1 MPRRFA
7 TRVVGGIGVGHD
19 AGFEMADSDKRD
31 LVSIEDLSTAEI
43 LELFEHADEF
53 RANLHAWSEIC
64 RGVIMATLFFEPSTR
79 TRLSFESAMLRLGGG
94 VITAADEKNTSR
106 SKGESLA
113 DTVRVVGGSY
123 ADILVLRHPEDGA
136 ARVAARYARVP
147 VINGGDGAHEH
158 PTQTLC
164 DLYTLWKEKGKLEGL
179 EVVLCGDLRYSRTI
193 HSFCY
198 ALARFRANIVT
209 MPYPGF
215 ELPDYV
221 LQRLKRDFGVQTA
234 TADVGDLPGIA
245 GSSNAAAYLTASKPH
260 QLALFTNLTNVEV
273 KRIDAIY
280 MTRAQRERHVG
291 EQTDNYPRLSTQTL
305 RAAAA
310 RDARIMHPLPRVDE
324 IDYDVDDDP
333 RSVYF
338 RQAEL
343 GVPMRMAL
351 MAFLLG
357 RIQLRAEPS
366 GFRST
371 LPGVVA
377 GAGLRCR
384 NERCITNNEGVRY
397 LVRDFRLRDAEGPPV
412 LSCAYCEREI
422 EARFIGHGHS
432 RMFHR
437 YNAAEAR
444 RIKPENRVYF
454 ESEAQAEAAGFQ
466 PHAG

>member
-1 MPRRFA
+1 M
-7 TRVVGGIGVGHD
+7 
-19 AGFEMADSDKRD
+19 MALPMGEHDKRD

-43 LELFEHADEF
+43 LELFQHADEF
-53 RANLHAWSEIC
+53 RANLREWSDLC
-64 RGVIMATLFFEPSTR
+64 RGTIMATLFFEPSTR

-123 ADILVLRHPEDGA
+123 ADILVVRHPEDGA

-147 VINGGDGAHEH
+147 VVNGGDGAHEH

-164 DLYTLWKEKGKLEGL
+164 DLYTLWKEKGRLEGL

-198 ALARFRANIVT
+198 ALARFGANIVT

-221 LQRLKRDFGVQTA
+221 LHRLRRDFGVQTA
-234 TADVGDLPGIA
+234 AASVADLPGIA

-273 KRIDAIY
+273 NRIDAIY

-291 EQTDNYPRLSTQTL
+291 ETTANYPRLSRTTL
-305 RAAAA
+305 DAAAA
-310 RDARIMHPLPRVDE
+310 KDARIMHPLPRVDE

-333 RSVYF
+333 RSIYF

-357 RIQLRAEPS
+357 KIQLRAQPPAS
-366 GFRST
+366 
-371 LPGVVA
+371 LAVAPGIKA

-397 LVRDFRLRDAEGPPV
+397 LDGEFRLREPEVPPV

-422 EARFIGHGHS
+422 EARFVGDRGL
-432 RMFHR
+432 RVAHR
-437 YNAAEAR
+437 YTDPAVR
-444 RIKPENRVYF
+444 LVDLDQRVYF
-454 ESEAQAEAAGFQ
+454 ESAAQAEAAGFRLGTA
-466 PHAG
+466 AGASPAGGDP

>member
-1 MPRRFA
+1 
-7 TRVVGGIGVGHD
+7 
-19 AGFEMADSDKRD
+19 MADLPKRD

-43 LELFEHADEF
+43 LELFHHADEF
-53 RANLHAWSEIC
+53 RDNLRAWTDLC
-64 RGVIMATLFFEPSTR
+64 RGIIMATLFFEPSTR

-113 DTVRVVGGSY
+113 DTVRVVGGGY
-123 ADILVLRHPEDGA
+123 ADILVVRHPEDGA

-164 DLYTLWKEKGKLEGL
+164 DLYTLWKEKGRLEGL

-198 ALARFRANIVT
+198 ALARFGANIVT

-221 LQRLKRDFGVQTA
+221 LHRLRRDFGIQTA
-234 TADVGDLPGIA
+234 AASVGDLPGIA
-245 GSSNAAAYLTASKPH
+245 GSSNAAAYLTSSKPH

-273 KRIDAIY
+273 NRIDAIY
-280 MTRAQRERHVG
+280 MTRAQRERHSG
-291 EQTDNYPRLSTQTL
+291 ESTANYPRLSRTTL
-305 RAAAA
+305 GAPMA

-357 RIQLRAEPS
+357 RIQLRAAKSAVQSVEP
-366 GFRST
+366 GIA
-371 LPGVVA
+371 A

-397 LVRDFRLRDAEGPPV
+397 LTREFRLRDAEVPPV
-412 LSCAYCEREI
+412 LSCCFCEREV
-422 EARFIGHGHS
+422 EARFVGDDAS
-432 RMFHR
+432 RLVAR
-437 YNAAEAR
+437 YNDPWAR
-444 RIKPENRVYF
+444 GIPSENRVYF
-454 ESEAQAEAAGFQ
+454 ESEAQAQAAGFHLS
-466 PHAG
+466 PS

>member
-1 MPRRFA
+1 M
-7 TRVVGGIGVGHD
+7 
-19 AGFEMADSDKRD
+19 MACSMGEHDKRD

-43 LELFEHADEF
+43 LELFQHADEF
-53 RANLHAWSEIC
+53 RANLREWSDLC
-64 RGVIMATLFFEPSTR
+64 RGTIMATLFFEPSTR

-123 ADILVLRHPEDGA
+123 ADILVVRHPEDGA

-147 VINGGDGAHEH
+147 VVNGGDGAHEH

-164 DLYTLWKEKGKLEGL
+164 DLYTLWKEKGRLEGL

-198 ALARFRANIVT
+198 ALARFGANIVT

-221 LQRLKRDFGVQTA
+221 LHRLRRDFGVQTA
-234 TADVGDLPGIA
+234 AASVADLPGIA

-260 QLALFTNLTNVEV
+260 QLALFTSLTNIEV
-273 KRIDAIY
+273 NRIDAIY

-291 EQTDNYPRLSTQTL
+291 ETTANYPRLSRTTL
-305 RAAAA
+305 DAAAA
-310 RDARIMHPLPRVDE
+310 KDARIMHPLPRVDE

-333 RSVYF
+333 RSIYF

-357 RIQLRAEPS
+357 KIQLRAEPPAS
-366 GFRST
+366 
-371 LPGVVA
+371 LAVAPGIQA

-397 LVRDFRLRDAEGPPV
+397 LVGEFRLREAEDPPV

-422 EARFIGHGHS
+422 EARYVGDRGQRIA
-432 RMFHR
+432 HR
-437 YNAAEAR
+437 YSDPAARGIA
-444 RIKPENRVYF
+444 PGQHVYF
-454 ESEAQAEAAGFQ
+454 ESAAQAEAAGFRLGSGGG
-466 PHAG
+466 PGTSPGDV

>member
-1 MPRRFA
+1 
-7 TRVVGGIGVGHD
+7 
-19 AGFEMADSDKRD
+19 MANPAKRD

-43 LELFEHADEF
+43 LELFHHADEF
-53 RANLHAWSEIC
+53 RANLLGWSDLC
-64 RGVIMATLFFEPSTR
+64 RGTIMATLFFEPSTR
-79 TRLSFESAMLRLGGG
+79 TRLSFESSMLRLGGG

-123 ADILVLRHPEDGA
+123 ADILVVRHPEDGA
-136 ARVAARYARVP
+136 ARVAARYANVP

-164 DLYTLWKEKGKLEGL
+164 DLYTLWKQKGRLEGL
-179 EVVLCGDLRYSRTI
+179 EIVLCGDLRYSRTI

-198 ALARFRANIVT
+198 ALARFGANIVT

-221 LQRLKRDFGVQTA
+221 LHRLRREFGVQTA
-234 TADVGDLPGIA
+234 AASVSDLPGIA

-273 KRIDAIY
+273 NRIDAIY
-280 MTRAQRERHVG
+280 MTRAQRERHSG
-291 EQTDNYPRLSTQTL
+291 EETLNYPRLTRSTL
-305 RAAAA
+305 GAAAA
-310 RDARIMHPLPRVDE
+310 KDASIMHPLPRVDE
-324 IDYDVDDDP
+324 IDYEIDDDP
-333 RSVYF
+333 RSIYF

-357 RIQLRAEPS
+357 KIQLRAARPAMMS
-366 GFRST
+366 VA
-371 LPGVVA
+371 PGIVA
-377 GAGLRCR
+377 GPGLRCR

-397 LVRDFRLRDAEGPPV
+397 LVRDFRLRDTEVPP
-412 LSCAYCEREI
+412 LLTCAYCEREI
-422 EARFIGHGHS
+422 EARFVGDS
-432 RMFHR
+432 QARKVFR
-437 YNAAEAR
+437 YNAAEA
-444 RIKPENRVYF
+444 KGVEPAHRVYF
-454 ESEAQAEAAGFQ
+454 ESEAQAQAAGYVA
-466 PHAG
+466 AGA

>member
-1 MPRRFA
+1 M
-7 TRVVGGIGVGHD
+7 I
-19 AGFEMADSDKRD
+19 ADTPMLEHEKRD

-43 LELFEHADEF
+43 LELFRHADEF
-53 RANLHAWSEIC
+53 RANLHAWSELC
-64 RGVIMATLFFEPSTR
+64 RGAIMATLFFEPSTR

-94 VITAADEKNTSR
+94 VITAADEKATSR
-106 SKGESLA
+106 AKGESLA

-123 ADILVLRHPEDGA
+123 ADILVVRHPEDGA

-164 DLYTLWKEKGKLEGL
+164 DLYTLWKEKGRLEGL

-198 ALARFRANIVT
+198 ALARFGANIVT

-221 LQRLKRDFGVQTA
+221 LHRLRRDFGVTA
-234 TADVGDLPGIA
+234 STASVGDLPGIA

-273 KRIDAIY
+273 NRIDAIY
-280 MTRAQRERHVG
+280 MTRAQRERHAG
-291 EQTDNYPRLSTQTL
+291 EETKNYPRLSRSTL
-305 RAAAA
+305 GAAAA
-310 RDARIMHPLPRVDE
+310 KDARIMHPLPRVDE

-333 RSVYF
+333 RSIYF

-357 RIQLRAEPS
+357 RIQLRAARPATS
-366 GFRST
+366 AVA
-371 LPGVVA
+371 PGITA
-377 GAGLRCR
+377 GAGLRCN

-397 LVRDFRLRDAEGPPV
+397 LTRDFRLRETESPPV
-412 LSCAYCEREI
+412 LSCAYCEREV
-422 EARFIGHGHS
+422 EARFVGHAQS
-432 RMFHR
+432 RIAHR
-437 YNAAEAR
+437 YSSAEAR
-444 RIKPENRVYF
+444 RIKAAHRVYF
-454 ESEAQAEAAGFQ
+454 ESESQAQAAGFEYR
-466 PHAG
+466 GE

>member
-1 MPRRFA
+1 MIDD
-7 TRVVGGIGVGHD
+7 G
-19 AGFEMADSDKRD
+19 KRD

-43 LELFEHADEF
+43 LELFRHADEF
-53 RANLHAWSEIC
+53 RGNLRAWTELC
-64 RGVIMATLFFEPSTR
+64 RGTIMATLFFEPSTR

-94 VITAADEKNTSR
+94 VISAADKESTSR
-106 SKGESLA
+106 VKGESLA

-164 DLYTLWKEKGKLEGL
+164 DLYTLWKEKGRLEGL

-198 ALARFRANIVT
+198 ALARFGANIVT

-221 LQRLKRDFGVQTA
+221 LHRLVRDYGVRTVA
-234 TADVGDLPGIA
+234 ASVADLPGLA

-260 QLALFTNLTNVEV
+260 QLALFTNLSPIEV
-273 KRIDAIY
+273 NRIDAIY
-280 MTRAQRERHVG
+280 MTRAQRERHSG
-291 EQTDNYPRLSTQTL
+291 EETKNYPRLGRNTL
-305 RAAAA
+305 GVAAA

-357 RIQLRAEPS
+357 KIQLRATPPAAAAID
-366 GFRST
+366 
-371 LPGVVA
+371 PGLLA
-377 GAGLRCR
+377 GPGLRCR

-397 LVRDFRLRDAEGPPV
+397 LVRDFRLRGDNPP
-412 LSCAYCEREI
+412 LLACAHCEREV
-422 EARFIGHGHS
+422 EARFVAEDES
-432 RMFHR
+432 HR
-437 YNAAEAR
+437 YHPHAAAAVQGIPTDK
-444 RIKPENRVYF
+444 RIYF
-454 ESEAQAEAAGFQ
+454 ESEPQAQAAGYQ
-466 PHAG
+466 PAPATP

>member
-1 MPRRFA
+1 MRA
-7 TRVVGGIGVGHD
+7 LSALCGGGMI
-19 AGFEMADSDKRD
+19 APPMTAPAKRD

-43 LELFEHADEF
+43 LELFEHAD
-53 RANLHAWSEIC
+53 RYRTDLRAWSDVG
-64 RGVIMATLFFEPSTR
+64 RGSIMATLFFEPSTR
-79 TRLSFESAMLRLGGG
+79 TRLSFESAMHRLGGG

-123 ADILVLRHPEDGA
+123 ADILVVRHPEDGA

-164 DLYTLWKEKGKLEGL
+164 DLYTLWKEKGRLEGL

-198 ALARFRANIVT
+198 ALARFGANIVT

-221 LQRLKRDFGVQTA
+221 LQRLRRDYGVQA
-234 TADVGDLPGIA
+234 AAASVADLPGIA

-260 QLALFTNLTNVEV
+260 QLALFTQLTHVEV
-273 KRIDAIY
+273 NRIDAIY
-280 MTRAQRERHVG
+280 MTRAQRERHSG
-291 EQTDNYPRLSTQTL
+291 EETKNYPRLSRSTL
-305 RAAAA
+305 GVAAAK
-310 RDARIMHPLPRVDE
+310 DARVMHPLPRVDE

-357 RIQLRAEPS
+357 RIRLQSDPPAT
-366 GFRST
+366 FT
-371 LPGVVA
+371 VTPGITA

-397 LVRDFRLRDAEGPPV
+397 LTRDFRLRGEDAPPV
-412 LSCAYCEREI
+412 LACAYCEREV
-422 EARFIGHGHS
+422 EARYIGDCDT
-432 RMFHR
+432 RTVHR
-437 YNAAEAR
+437 YQSDQAKVVALPR
-444 RIKPENRVYF
+444 RVYF
-454 ESEAQAEAAGFQ
+454 ESEDQARAAGFVL
-466 PHAG
+466 AD

>member
-1 MPRRFA
+1 MLNQ
-7 TRVVGGIGVGHD
+7 
-19 AGFEMADSDKRD
+19 EKRD

-43 LELFEHADEF
+43 LELFHHADEF
-53 RANLHAWSEIC
+53 RANLSAWSELC
-64 RGVIMATLFFEPSTR
+64 RGAIMATLFFEPSTR

-94 VITAADEKNTSR
+94 VISAADEKNTSR

-123 ADILVLRHPEDGA
+123 ADILVVRHPEDGA
-136 ARVAARYARVP
+136 ARVAASYARVP

-164 DLYTLWKEKGKLEGL
+164 DLYTLWKEKGRLEGL

-198 ALARFRANIVT
+198 ALARFGANIVT

-221 LQRLKRDFGVQTA
+221 LHRLRRDFGLQTA
-234 TADVGDLPGIA
+234 AASVADLPGIA

-260 QLALFTNLTNVEV
+260 QLALFTNLTNVEIN
-273 KRIDAIY
+273 RIDAIY
-280 MTRAQRERHVG
+280 MTRAQLERHNG
-291 EQTDNYPRLSTQTL
+291 EKPTNYPRLTRTTL
-305 RAAAA
+305 GAEAAK
-310 RDARIMHPLPRVDE
+310 DARIMHPLPRVDE
-324 IDYDVDDDP
+324 IDYEVDDDP
-333 RSVYF
+333 RSIYF

-357 RIQLRAEPS
+357 RIQLRATPPA
-366 GFRST
+366 T
-371 LPGVVA
+371 LAVTPGIAA
-377 GAGLRCR
+377 GAGLRCC

-397 LVRDFRLRDAEGPPV
+397 LKRDFRLRETEVPPI
-412 LSCAYCEREI
+412 LACAYCEREV
-422 EARFIGHGHS
+422 EARFVGHASS
-432 RMFHR
+432 RIVHR

-444 RIKPENRVYF
+444 RIKPANRVYF
-454 ESEAQAEAAGFQ
+454 ESEAQALAAGFHYQ
-466 PHAG
+466 GE

>member
-1 MPRRFA
+1 MSEA
-7 TRVVGGIGVGHD
+7 Q
-19 AGFEMADSDKRD
+19 KRD
-31 LVSIEDLSTAEI
+31 LVSIEDLSTEEI
-43 LELFEHADEF
+43 LELFQHADEF
-53 RANLHAWSEIC
+53 RVNLRAWSDVC
-64 RGVIMATLFFEPSTR
+64 RGAIMATLFFEPSTR

-94 VITAADEKNTSR
+94 VISAADKENTSR
-106 SKGESLA
+106 AKGESLA

-123 ADILVLRHPEDGA
+123 ADILVVRHPEDGA

-164 DLYTLWKEKGKLEGL
+164 DLYTLWKEKGRLEGL

-209 MPYPGF
+209 MPYAGF

-221 LQRLKRDFGVQTA
+221 LHRLQRVYGVQTI
-234 TADVGDLPGIA
+234 TASVADLPGLA
-245 GSSNAAAYLTASKPH
+245 ASSNAAAYLTASQPH
-260 QLALFTNLTNVEV
+260 QLALFTNLSRFEV
-273 KRIDAIY
+273 NRIDAIY
-280 MTRAQRERHVG
+280 MTRAQRERHTG
-291 EQTDNYPRLSTQTL
+291 EETTNYPRLGRNTL
-305 RAAAA
+305 SAAAA

-333 RSVYF
+333 RSIYF

-351 MAFLLG
+351 MAHLLG
-357 RIQLRAEPS
+357 RIQLRARPPQNSSVEP
-366 GFRST
+366 GIA
-371 LPGVVA
+371 G

-397 LVRDFRLRDAEGPPV
+397 LTRDFRLRADDVPPR
-412 LSCAYCEREI
+412 LSCAYCEREV
-422 EARFIGHGHS
+422 EARFIAS
-432 RMFHR
+432 AEQRLFHAH
-437 YNAAEAR
+437 NTPAAAA
-444 RIKPENRVYF
+444 IAAADRVYF
-454 ESEAQAEAAGFQ
+454 ESEAQALAAGFQ
-466 PHAG
+466 AGATG

>member
-1 MPRRFA
+1 M
-7 TRVVGGIGVGHD
+7 TD
-19 AGFEMADSDKRD
+19 LEKRD

-43 LELFEHADEF
+43 LELFHHADEF
-53 RANLHAWSEIC
+53 RGNLRAWSDLC
-64 RGVIMATLFFEPSTR
+64 RGAIMATLFFEPSTR
-79 TRLSFESAMLRLGGG
+79 TRLSFESSMLRLGGG

-123 ADILVLRHPEDGA
+123 ADILVVRHPEDGA

-164 DLYTLWKEKGKLEGL
+164 DLYTLWKEKGRLEGL

-198 ALARFRANIVT
+198 ALARFGANIVT

-221 LQRLKRDFGVQTA
+221 LHRLRRDFGVQTA
-234 TADVGDLPGIA
+234 AASVADLPGIA

-260 QLALFTNLTNVEV
+260 QLALFTNLTNIEV
-273 KRIDAIY
+273 NRIDAIY
-280 MTRAQRERHVG
+280 MTRAQRERHAG
-291 EQTDNYPRLSTQTL
+291 EDTSNYPRLSRSTL
-305 RAAAA
+305 GAEAAK
-310 RDARIMHPLPRVDE
+310 DARIMHPLPRVDE

-351 MAFLLG
+351 MAFLMG
-357 RIQLRAEPS
+357 KIQLRAAPPAILS
-366 GFRST
+366 VT
-371 LPGVVA
+371 PGVAA

-397 LVRDFRLRDAEGPPV
+397 LTRDFRLREAEVPPV

-422 EARFIGHGHS
+422 EARFVGHAQS
-432 RMFHR
+432 RIVHR

-444 RIKPENRVYF
+444 RIKAENRVYF
-454 ESEAQAEAAGFQ
+454 ESEAQALAAGFQ
-466 PHAG
+466 CHGA

>member
-1 MPRRFA
+1 
-7 TRVVGGIGVGHD
+7 
-19 AGFEMADSDKRD
+19 MASLEKRD

-43 LELFEHADEF
+43 LELFHHADEF
-53 RANLHAWSEIC
+53 RSNLRAWSESC
-64 RGVIMATLFFEPSTR
+64 RGTIMATLFFEPSTR

-123 ADILVLRHPEDGA
+123 ADILVVRHPEDGA

-164 DLYTLWKEKGKLEGL
+164 DLYTLWKEKGRLEGL

-198 ALARFRANIVT
+198 ALARFGANIVT

-221 LQRLKRDFGVQTA
+221 LHRLRRDFGVQA
-234 TADVGDLPGIA
+234 AAASVADLPGLA

-260 QLALFTNLTNVEV
+260 QLALFTNLTNFEV
-273 KRIDAIY
+273 NRIDAIY
-280 MTRAQRERHVG
+280 MTRAQRERHSG
-291 EQTDNYPRLSTQTL
+291 EEPRNYPRLTRTTL
-305 RAAAA
+305 GAAAA
-310 RDARIMHPLPRVDE
+310 KDASVMHPLPRVDE

-333 RSVYF
+333 RSIYF

-357 RIQLRAEPS
+357 RIQLRASPPS
-366 GFRST
+366 HFSVA
-371 LPGVVA
+371 PGMVA
-377 GAGLRCR
+377 GAGLRCP
-384 NERCITNNEGVRY
+384 NERCISNNEGVRY
-397 LVRDFRLRDAEGPPV
+397 LVRDFRLREAENPPV
-412 LSCAYCEREI
+412 LSCAYCEREV
-422 EARFIGHGHS
+422 EARFVGDAGKQTA
-432 RMFHR
+432 HR
-437 YNAAEAR
+437 YSEPEAK
-444 RIKPENRVYF
+444 RIRPDERVYF
-454 ESEAQAEAAGFQ
+454 ETESQATAAGFRCSV
-466 PHAG
+466 ADDGSRGAS

>member
-1 MPRRFA
+1 M
-7 TRVVGGIGVGHD
+7 IG
-19 AGFEMADSDKRD
+19 APMAANAKRD

-43 LELFEHADEF
+43 LELFQHADAY
-53 RANLHAWSEIC
+53 RADLRAWSEVC
-64 RGVIMATLFFEPSTR
+64 RGTIMATLFFEPSTR
-79 TRLSFESAMLRLGGG
+79 TRLSFESAMHRLGGG

-123 ADILVLRHPEDGA
+123 ADILVVRHPEDGA
-136 ARVAARYARVP
+136 ARVAAKYAHVP

-164 DLYTLWKEKGKLEGL
+164 DLYTLWKEKGRLEGL

-198 ALARFRANIVT
+198 ALARFGANIVT

-221 LQRLKRDFGVQTA
+221 MQRLRRDYGVHA
-234 TADVGDLPGIA
+234 AAASVADLPGIA

-260 QLALFTNLTNVEV
+260 QLALYTHLTHVEV
-273 KRIDAIY
+273 NRIDAIY
-280 MTRAQRERHVG
+280 MTRAQRERHAG
-291 EQTDNYPRLSTQTL
+291 EETKNYPRLSRHTL
-305 RAAAA
+305 GVAAAK
-310 RDARIMHPLPRVDE
+310 DARVMHPLPRVDE
-324 IDYDVDDDP
+324 IDYEVDEDP

-357 RIQLRAEPS
+357 KIQLRSSPPAMLTVS
-366 GFRST
+366 
-371 LPGVVA
+371 PGMTA

-397 LVRDFRLRDAEGPPV
+397 LVRDFRLRTEERPPV
-412 LSCAYCEREI
+412 LACAYCEREV
-422 EARFIGHGHS
+422 EVRYVGNSETLVA
-432 RMFHR
+432 HR
-437 YNAAEAR
+437 VVDAEAPG
-444 RIKPENRVYF
+444 IPVGSRVYF
-454 ESEAQAEAAGFQ
+454 ESENQARAAGYQ
-466 PHAG
+466 PSE

>member
-1 MPRRFA
+1 MSVTA
-7 TRVVGGIGVGHD
+7 
-19 AGFEMADSDKRD
+19 KRD

-43 LELFEHADEF
+43 LELFRHADVF
-53 RANLHAWSEIC
+53 RDDLRAWSHIC
-64 RGVIMATLFFEPSTR
+64 RGTIMATLFFEPSTR
-79 TRLSFESAMLRLGGG
+79 TRLSFESAMHRLGGG

-123 ADILVLRHPEDGA
+123 ADILVVRHPEDGA

-147 VINGGDGAHEH
+147 VVNGGDGAHEH

-164 DLYTLWKEKGKLEGL
+164 DLYTLWKEKGRLEGL

-198 ALARFRANIVT
+198 ALARFGANIVT

-221 LQRLKRDFGVQTA
+221 LHRLRREFGVQAA
-234 TADVGDLPGIA
+234 TASVADLPGIA

-260 QLALFTNLTNVEV
+260 QLALFTSLTNFEV
-273 KRIDAIY
+273 NRIDAIY

-291 EQTDNYPRLSTQTL
+291 EDTRNYPRLTRSTL
-305 RAAAA
+305 GAAAA
-310 RDARIMHPLPRVDE
+310 KDARIMHPLPRVDE
-324 IDYDVDDDP
+324 IDYDIDDDP

-357 RIQLRAEPS
+357 KIQLDAKPPES
-366 GFRST
+366 FTVS
-371 LPGVVA
+371 PGAAA
-377 GAGLRCR
+377 GAGFRCR

-397 LVRDFRLRDAEGPPV
+397 LNRDFRIRDDEQPPV
-412 LSCAYCEREI
+412 LSCAYCEREV
-422 EARFIGHGHS
+422 EARFVGNPAS
-432 RMFHR
+432 RKAFR
-437 YNAAEAR
+437 SGTSGANETPRSDRA
-444 RIKPENRVYF
+444 YF
-454 ESEAQAEAAGFQ
+454 ESEDQAQAAGFHCE
-466 PHAG
+466 P

>member
-1 MPRRFA
+1 MIALP
-7 TRVVGGIGVGHD
+7 
-19 AGFEMADSDKRD
+19 MADQEKRD

-43 LELFEHADEF
+43 LELFHHADEF
-53 RANLHAWSEIC
+53 RANLRAWSDLC
-64 RGVIMATLFFEPSTR
+64 RGAIMATLFFEPSTR
-79 TRLSFESAMLRLGGG
+79 TRLSFESSMLRLGGG

-123 ADILVLRHPEDGA
+123 ADILVVRHPEDGA

-147 VINGGDGAHEH
+147 VVNGGDGAHEH

-164 DLYTLWKEKGKLEGL
+164 DLYTLWKEKGRLEGL

-198 ALARFRANIVT
+198 ALARFGANIVT

-221 LQRLKRDFGVQTA
+221 LHRLRRDFGIQTA
-234 TADVGDLPGIA
+234 AASVGDLPGIA
-245 GSSNAAAYLTASKPH
+245 GSSNAAAYLTSNKPH
-260 QLALFTNLTNVEV
+260 QLALFTNLTNIEV
-273 KRIDAIY
+273 NRIDAIY
-280 MTRAQRERHVG
+280 MTRAQRERHTG
-291 EQTDNYPRLSTQTL
+291 ETTANYPRLGRNTL
-305 RAAAA
+305 DAAAA
-310 RDARIMHPLPRVDE
+310 KDARIMHPLPRVDE

-357 RIQLRAEPS
+357 KIQLRAARPAMMS
-366 GFRST
+366 VS
-371 LPGVVA
+371 PGIEA

-397 LVRDFRLRDAEGPPV
+397 LKREFRLREAEVPPV
-412 LSCAYCEREI
+412 LSCAFCEREI
-422 EARFIGHGHS
+422 EARFVGNAQS
-432 RMFHR
+432 RVFHR

-444 RIKPENRVYF
+444 RIKADNRVYF
-454 ESEAQAEAAGFQ
+454 ESEAQAQAAGFQ
-466 PHAG
+466 ANAN